1 MNRAIIELTA
11 RQLIGKRRTLLLFAF
26 AAIPILIAI
35 IYRISTSDD
44 NVYQAATGPVQSTG
58 LVDDQLHWTAN
69 VLYKT
74 LIVSSL
80 LPLCA
85 LIFGTAAL
93 GSEIEDGTA
102 VYILAKPIPRW
113 KIIVSKLFVSWVATM
128 VLVLPA
134 SAIAGAIALA
144 GAGGDTYAIRGG
156 IAVTVEGGGLG
167 ILTGFVIA
175 MAAGSLLY
183 CALFVMLSVIT
194 SRALIVGLI
203 YVFFWEALI
212 TSLFGGTRILSVR
225 QYTIGIAHWISSATD
240 RTFDARLGGIEATI
254 LLALVAALATWY
266 AIRRLQHWEIGES
279 S

>member
-11 RQLIGKRRTLLLFAF
+11 RQLVGKRRTLLLFAF
-26 AAIPILIAI
+26 AAIPIIIAI

-44 NVYQAATGPVQSTG
+44 EVYQAVSGPVRSTG
-58 LVDDQLHWTAN
+58 LTDGQLRWTAT
-69 VLYKT
+69 VLYSR
-74 LIVSSL
+74 LIVSTL

-85 LIFGTAAL
+85 LIFATAAL

-144 GAGGDTYAIRGG
+144 GAGG
-156 IAVTVEGGGLG
+156 TVDINGNLITVAGGGWG
-167 ILTGFVIA
+167 ILVGFMIA
-175 MAAGSLLY
+175 MAAGSLVY
-183 CALFVMLSVIT
+183 CALFVMLSVVT
-194 SRALIVGLI
+194 SRALIIGLI

-212 TSLFGGTRILSVR
+212 TRLFSGTRVLSVR
-225 QYTIGIAHWISSATD
+225 QYTNGIAKLISSATKP
-240 RTFDARLGGIEATI
+240 TLDAPLGGAAAII
-254 LLALVAALATWY
+254 LLALVTAFATWY
-266 AIRRLQHWEIGES
+266 AVRRLQRWEIGETS
-279 S
+279 